1 MKNIKKISRYLYRD
15 ARSII
20 LMYKIN
26 DGNSFTHLKTYLD
39 MIRQYSVGNPIIYI
53 VGNFSDLKESREVSQ
68 EDLQKL
74 TDEEGIEYFEVS
86 CKNGNGINEVLIELT
101 KEIIV
106 IGKSYISKISKDLGD
121 FNVLE
126 KAENDKLEKHLKNF
140 SKDKK
145 PKFLRCQAFDRLFI
159 ARFKTMFNEVSFIC
173 NNYKI

>member
-1 MKNIKKISRYLYRD
+1 
-15 ARSII
+15 
-20 LMYKIN
+20 MYKIN
-26 DGNSFTHLKTYLD
+26 DGNSFTHLKTCLD

-74 TDEEGIEYFEVS
+74 TGEEGIEYFEVS

-106 IGKSYISKISKDLGD
+106 IGKWYISKISKDLGD
-121 FNVLE
+121 FNALE
-126 KAENDKLEKHLKNF
+126 KAENGKLEKHLKNF

-173 NNYKI
+173 NNCKFETNVPFSRLDS